1 MGMEKYQ
8 QIKELGVYQVTSQDS
23 RIKFFFF
30 YMQMLVRIVLQQI
43 NLVGC
48 TWISTNKMSELRV
61 LCSITCSNC
70 ILILMLVM
78 EDYSQQLMTSDGA
91 ELEDHH
97 QVVAKG
103 GRSWNQIKINVIKRN
118 WSSNQSIYRC

>member
-48 TWISTNKMSELRV
+48 T
-61 LCSITCSNC
+61 
-70 ILILMLVM
+70 
-78 EDYSQQLMTSDGA
+78 
-91 ELEDHH
+91 
-97 QVVAKG
+97 
-103 GRSWNQIKINVIKRN
+103 
-118 WSSNQSIYRC
+118 